1 MVGAEEFCYFGVFER
16 VVCARLVLTA
26 AMLAALLALMVLLI
40 LVVLAVLKVLKVMF
54 FCVHVTI
61 PHFTENY
68 VSII

>member
-1 MVGAEEFCYFGVFER
+1 MVGAEEFCYFGVFKR
-16 VVCARLVLTA
+16 IVCT
-26 AMLAALLALMVLLI
+26 VLLVVVI
-40 LVVLAVLKVLKVMF
+40 LVILAVLKVLKVMF